1 MEGGVFGS
9 GLVKGLGVT
18 VRHLLGR
25 PVTELYPYEHKVLA
39 ANSRTFL
46 AMHTNEEGAPA
57 CRACNTCVA
66 GCPDRVL
73 VLVKDPD
80 DSRRAREF
88 IVNSGRCTF
97 CGLCV
102 ENCAYGALYFTQD
115 YERATRD
122 KGALIY
128 HLIDR
133 VRPTGEGEAG
143 RP

>member
-1 MEGGVFGS
+1 VFGK
-9 GLVKGLGVT
+9 GLVKGLGIT
-18 VRHLLGR
+18 MRHALGR
-25 PVTELYPYEHKVLA
+25 PVTELYPFEHKELA

-46 AMHTNEEGAPA
+46 AMHTDEAGAPA
-57 CRACNTCVA
+57 CRACNTCVV

-80 DSRRAREF
+80 DNKRALEF

-102 ENCAYGALYFTQD
+102 ESCPYDSLYFTQD

-128 HLIDR
+128 HLVEDGR
-133 VRPTGEGEAG
+133 ATHEGEAT